1 MSDNGQQNPGR
12 PAGLGMLIASF
23 VIGLGL
29 LTLYF
34 DRLLD
39 RQMNPNQRPV
49 SQVFSDGIT
58 EVVLQR
64 NRQGH
69 YVASGNLNGTR
80 GTFLLDTGATDV
92 VIPEALARRAN
103 LPQGQPIQAMTA
115 NGVVTVFTT
124 NVAELE
130 LGDIRLYNVRASI
143 NPAMHGDTVLLGMS
157 ALRHVEFTQRGDSL
171 TLRQYPD

>member
-1 MSDNGQQNPGR
+1 MNNNGQQNPGR

-23 VIGLGL
+23 VIGIGL

-34 DRLLD
+34 DGVLD

-69 YVASGNLNGTR
+69 YVAGGTLNGVR

-92 VIPEALARRAN
+92 VIPQGLARRAD

-115 NGVVTVFTT
+115 NGVVTVYTT
-124 NVAELE
+124 TVAELE

-157 ALRHVEFTQRGDSL
+157 ALRHVEFTQRGDAL

>member
-1 MSDNGQQNPGR
+1 MSDNRQQNPGR

-23 VIGLGL
+23 VIGIGL

-49 SQVFSDGIT
+49 SHVLSDGVT

-69 YVASGNLNGTR
+69 YVASGTLNNIR

-92 VIPEALARRAN
+92 VIPEGLASLAN

-115 NGVVTVFTT
+115 NGIVTVYST

-130 LGDIRLYNVRASI
+130 LGDIRLFNIRASI

-157 ALRHVEFTQRGDSL
+157 ALRHVEFTQRGNTL